1 MATEKNS
8 DQLVITYLNKY
19 KIATIGEMKTTL
31 NTQSR
36 MTVFRRLSKLG
47 YISSCSHSGKYYSL
61 SRIAKYN
68 QYGLWGIKSVL
79 FSKYGTLKNTV
90 DVLVS
95 QSHTGYT
102 ASELNKILKI
112 KVDDVLLELTKNK
125 TINRKKIF
133 GVYVYLS
140 SGSICAKKQELTR
153 KDCRRMPAISVDTKK
168 KEPIGNFKNPGT
180 RYKREAD
187 LANDHDFLTYA
198 AGIAALYGV
207 YDQQKNNGF
216 VSIGMFIKEGK
227 TILSGDT
234 PEFAVESIERWWKN
248 DGFETYRNQNNLLI
262 VADAGGSNG
271 HRPHMWKVKLQ
282 EILCNKYKF
291 NVTVCHYPPGASKW
305 NAIEHRLFSEIS
317 KNWRGTPLI
326 SYETVLKYTKRTKT
340 KTGLKVNAILVE
352 KQYEKGIKA
361 SKDDL
366 EKLNIERHE
375 VNPSWNYTLY
385 PN

>member
-1 MATEKNS
+1 MATEKNF

-90 DVLVS
+90 DILVN

-140 SGSICAKKQELTR
+140 SGSTCAKKQELTR
-153 KDCRRMPAISVDTKK
+153 KDCI
-168 KEPIGNFKNPGT
+168 
-180 RYKREAD
+180 
-187 LANDHDFLTYA
+187 
-198 AGIAALYGV
+198 
-207 YDQQKNNGF
+207 
-216 VSIGMFIKEGK
+216 
-227 TILSGDT
+227 
-234 PEFAVESIERWWKN
+234 
-248 DGFETYRNQNNLLI
+248 
-262 VADAGGSNG
+262 
-271 HRPHMWKVKLQ
+271 
-282 EILCNKYKF
+282 
-291 NVTVCHYPPGASKW
+291 
-305 NAIEHRLFSEIS
+305 
-317 KNWRGTPLI
+317 
-326 SYETVLKYTKRTKT
+326 
-340 KTGLKVNAILVE
+340 
-352 KQYEKGIKA
+352 QY
-361 SKDDL
+361 KDDL
-366 EKLNIERHE
+366 EMRPKILMNELNAALIMFFSTLNEKQRRFYAGFESLKVGYGGDKQIAELLNIDRRTVAKGRIELLNDE
-375 VNPSWNYTLY
+375 VDLDTIREAGGGRKQIKKKFQK
-385 PN
+385 